1 MPVLTSREV
10 CQCLRDAALGVSRL
24 RVRGQQPDGS
34 LAIEIDDWRLSL
46 QLDAEGLVHC
56 SGAWSPDGRHAS
68 LEAWQRYGTNP
79 VSLLS
84 IWEVQQLE
92 SLIRQPNED
101 WGRKLANEDVHQ
113 QVLQSSRRL
122 ATQVPH
128 DER

>member
-1 MPVLTSREV
+1 MPLPTSREV

-24 RVRGQQPDGS
+24 KVSGQRPDGWVDV
-34 LAIEIDDWRLSL
+34 EIDDWRLVL
-46 QLDAEGLVHC
+46 HLDAEGLAHC

-68 LEAWQRYGTNP
+68 LDAWQRYGTNP

-92 SLIRQPNED
+92 LLIRQPNED

-113 QVLQSSRRL
+113 QVQRNTP
-122 ATQVPH
+122 ANF
-128 DER
+128 

>member
-1 MPVLTSREV
+1 MPELTSREV

-24 RVRGQQPDGS
+24 RVCGQRPDGWVD
-34 LAIEIDDWRLSL
+34 IEIDDWRLAL
-46 QLDAEGLVHC
+46 HLDAEGLAHC
-56 SGAWSPDGRHAS
+56 TGAWSPDGRHAS
-68 LEAWQRYGTNP
+68 LEAWERYGTNP

-113 QVLQSSRRL
+113 QVQRNTP
-122 ATQVPH
+122 ANF
-128 DER
+128 